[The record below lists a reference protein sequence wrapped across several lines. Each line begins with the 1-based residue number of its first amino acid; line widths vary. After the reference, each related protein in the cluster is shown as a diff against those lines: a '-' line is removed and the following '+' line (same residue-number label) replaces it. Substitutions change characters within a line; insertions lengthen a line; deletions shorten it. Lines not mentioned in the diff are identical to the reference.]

1 MFVQQVAKGLVGE
14 LLKRLHR
21 LAPEQVERLPGLGI
35 EFHELAPRIGRL
47 LGHDDPLITT
57 GTTIAPDRSSR
68 EDAMVREK
76 GAEPQAYPA
85 GKARGGE
92 IILRRAWQRVLFVL
106 GLAVPILALLALL
119 ALLMLR

>member
-1 MFVQQVAKGLVGE
+1 
-14 LLKRLHR
+14 
-21 LAPEQVERLPGLGI
+21 
-35 EFHELAPRIGRL
+35 
-47 LGHDDPLITT
+47 
-57 GTTIAPDRSSR
+57 
-68 EDAMVREK
+68 MVPEK